1 MRAYQAALPPETLR
15 ALDGAGGS
23 EPSVAGVWGAA
34 GAPPP
39 ADVAFD
45 VPYELPR
52 APTPPAPPRAKTPP
66 PAAARP
72 QPVGRRAAAAA
83 RGVVVGGEA
92 AEEAAPAFRSLAAP
106 EKPKKRPAPP
116 NGGGGGAAKRPAV
129 ERASSS
135 SDASSSSA
143 AAAAAAAAKTP
154 PKKPKAEKKKPA
166 TLPLRQPDLENL
178 ENPDMPMLR
187 QEMIDNGHTAES
199 PPRLHESIH
208 PSLVPNETW
217 KRPRQNG
224 SSSGPHMDA
233 YYICHLCSETTCL
246 FDPHASVHPYY
257 TEGPPGFNSTKQLE
271 AHLME
276 MHCLPFPTP
285 PSPPAPVPALE
296 AAPAAARGRR
306 APPPAAEAAVRKTE
320 RQLAK
325 ERARRG
331 EGEGEVGDRDFARLG
346 GRRARRRRPRQR
358 PAPGAQRAPGER
370 RALRRRV

>member
-1 MRAYQAALPPETLR
+1 
-15 ALDGAGGS
+15 
-23 EPSVAGVWGAA
+23 
-34 GAPPP
+34 
-39 ADVAFD
+39 
-45 VPYELPR
+45 
-52 APTPPAPPRAKTPP
+52 
-66 PAAARP
+66 
-72 QPVGRRAAAAA
+72 
-83 RGVVVGGEA
+83 
-92 AEEAAPAFRSLAAP
+92 
-106 EKPKKRPAPP
+106 
-116 NGGGGGAAKRPAV
+116 
-129 ERASSS
+129 
-135 SDASSSSA
+135 
-143 AAAAAAAAKTP
+143 
-154 PKKPKAEKKKPA
+154 
-166 TLPLRQPDLENL
+166 
-178 ENPDMPMLR
+178 MPMLR

-296 AAPAAARGRR
+296 AAPAPAPP

-325 ERARRG
+325 ERADAEKAKEKSETAISLGSAGAARVGGGHGHVQLQVRSVRQVSAARYVVEFEQPDVPATNISDKMLESLRRS
-331 EGEGEVGDRDFARLG
+331 VGRQGCNWDGKVESMMLKYNGDDDDDG
-346 GRRARRRRPRQR
+346 GGDDGGGGGGGDAAARARRRRRR
-358 PAPGAQRAPGER
+358 RLR
-370 RALRRRV
+370 TRALRTCT